1 MAHPPAA
8 VPLPG
13 GPPRGRPEGSTAQIR
28 PEPQEMA
35 RPCTSM
41 ARGPLIT
48 MTFTDSPDASV
59 APATCDACS
68 TVPRGRSRAA
78 NASAGGT
85 KPTWPLRISR
95 SSTASAGCNR
105 SPARTGRV
113 VKAVGAHTSKRTQ
126 PQPVQPCPYNF
137 TGRRP
142 DPLTVPSSTAWRRT
156 QPAGS
161 CGAQPSGTMR
171 APGTASA
178 RERTSLTSGGGWRR
192 RSDGT
197 RQPSQGGERG
207 ENGGS

>member
-1 MAHPPAA
+1 
-8 VPLPG
+8 
-13 GPPRGRPEGSTAQIR
+13 
-28 PEPQEMA
+28 
-35 RPCTSM
+35 M

-171 APGTASA
+171 AAGTASA
-178 RERTSLTSGGGWRR
+178 RERTSLTSGGRLAAPVGWDAAAVARR
-192 RSDGT
+192 RA
-197 RQPSQGGERG
+197 RG
-207 ENGGS
+207 KWGIMTSLAKRGQLLQHLVG